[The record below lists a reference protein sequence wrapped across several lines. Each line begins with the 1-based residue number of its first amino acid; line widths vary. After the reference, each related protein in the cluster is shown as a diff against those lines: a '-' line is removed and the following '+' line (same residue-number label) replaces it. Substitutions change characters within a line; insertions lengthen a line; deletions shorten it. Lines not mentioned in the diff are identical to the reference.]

1 MSIQSSNMI
10 IIKQNILKN
19 VTVVLVTTLLILW
32 VLPYMEGLGESGV
45 DAFVLLSIFPL
56 GAMFAYFAFS
66 YANTN
71 IFSTEHRALADITTF
86 ILLIIICFSIS
97 VATIIGIISVPQLT
111 PPFIVLAVLLV
122 LGCFTYVFWDLYS
135 NLTSQNKAK
144 NN

>member
-1 MSIQSSNMI
+1 MDTRQGNTI

-19 VTVVLVTTLLILW
+19 ITVVLVTTLLILW
-32 VLPYMEGLGESGV
+32 VLPYLEGLGDSGV

-71 IFSTEHRALADITTF
+71 IFSSEHRILADITTF

-97 VATIIGIISVPQLT
+97 LATIIGSISIPQLT
-111 PPFIVLAVLLV
+111 NPLIILAVLLV
-122 LGCFTYVFWDLYS
+122 LGCFTYDFWDLYS
-135 NLTSQNKAK
+135 NLTSQKK
-144 NN
+144 SEE